1 MSINFEGRVAI
12 VTGAA
17 NGLGKSHALSLA
29 KLGAK
34 VVVNDFGGAR
44 DGTGGSSEAAEKVVA
59 EIKAAGGEA
68 IANGADVSSEEQV
81 DAMVQQTLD
90 QWGRIDILVNNAGIL
105 RDKSFA
111 KMEMSDWDKVV
122 AVHLTGSAI
131 CTRAVWPVMR
141 EQKYGR
147 VIMTTSTS
155 GLYGNFGQAN
165 YGAAK
170 MGVAGLMNT
179 LCLEGE
185 KYDIKVNCVAP
196 TAATRMTEDLM
207 PKEVL
212 ALLEPEA
219 ITPAVLFL
227 ASDQAPNQR
236 IVLAGAGCY
245 AMVRLMESD
254 GIYLNEEERTPD
266 AIAAQF
272 EQLGD
277 MGSAREM
284 TNGGEHVT
292 KILTKAAQAKGIK
305 LT

>member
-1 MSINFEGRVAI
+1 M
-12 VTGAA
+12 
-17 NGLGKSHALSLA
+17 
-29 KLGAK
+29 
-34 VVVNDFGGAR
+34 
-44 DGTGGSSEAAEKVVA
+44 
-59 EIKAAGGEA
+59 
-68 IANGADVSSEEQV
+68 
-81 DAMVQQTLD
+81 
-90 QWGRIDILVNNAGIL
+90 
-105 RDKSFA
+105 
-111 KMEMSDWDKVV
+111 V

-266 AIAAQF
+266 TIAAQF

-277 MGSAREM
+277 MGNAREM

-305 LT
+305 LG